1 MVRSVNGVSA
11 RFPGVPYIVAEAGVN
26 HGGSL
31 STAFELVSAA
41 KSAGADAVK
50 FQIFSASELASVDS
64 PLAEY
69 QKKASDKSSQIEMLE
84 DLELSR
90 EDFQKISEFCQET
103 GISFLCTAFDQESLE
118 FLVQLGISA
127 IKIPSAEITNRG
139 LLLSAASYNLPI
151 VLSTGGSYLEEV
163 KEAITVLESSGNPLL
178 SDLTVLQ
185 CTSAYPAKES
195 DSNISA
201 MITLREE
208 LGVSVGYSDHT
219 LGSLSAIVATAL
231 GARFLEKHLTLD
243 KTAHGPDHAA
253 SATPEEFA
261 DYVRDIRRVA
271 TILGESEKV
280 PSQSEGDVIRV
291 ARRSLFL
298 SRDIGVGHQFSEDDF
313 TAKRPGGGVSPMALG
328 SIVGKK
334 SSRDYRA
341 GEMYDAP

>member
-1 MVRSVNGVSA
+1 MVRSGNGVAA

-31 STAFELVSAA
+31 KTAFELVRAA

-50 FQIFSASELASVDS
+50 FQIFSASELASVNS
-64 PLAEY
+64 PLADY
-69 QKKASDKSSQIEMLE
+69 QKKTSDKSSQIEMLE

-90 EDFQKISEFCQET
+90 EDFQQISEFCQET
-103 GISFLCTAFDQESLE
+103 GISFLCTAFDQENLE

-163 KEAITVLESSGNPLL
+163 KEAITVLESSSNPLR
-178 SDLTVLQ
+178 DLTVLQ

-195 DSNISA
+195 DSNIRA

-231 GARFLEKHLTLD
+231 GACFLEKHLTLD
-243 KTAHGPDHAA
+243 KAAHGPDHAA

-271 TILGESEKV
+271 KVLGESEKV

-334 SSRDYRA
+334 SPRDYRA